1 MKRFYWAAVLAWSLG
16 SAGCTPGAVGAL
28 SGNGIAGGSTIIHV
42 SLLKFAKHS
51 SQYGDVAG
59 YSPNVLTVQSGATV
73 QFVNDDG
80 FSHTA
85 SSVGT
90 SGFPSGNPFSNSALT
105 QSGKDLADANWSTG
119 SLQGGAASQTFTTNT
134 PGTYYFGC
142 FYHYNTPMRGVIVV
156 Q

>member
-1 MKRFYWAAVLAWSLG
+1 MKRIYSAAVLALTLG
-16 SAGCTPGAVGAL
+16 SAACTPGAISAL

-51 SQYGDVAG
+51 SPYGDVAG

-90 SGFPSGNPFSNSALT
+90 NGFPSGNPFSNSALT
-105 QSGKDLADANWSTG
+105 QSGKDLAHANWSTG
-119 SLQGGAASQTFTTNT
+119 SLQGGSASQTFTTTT

-142 FYHYNTPMRGVIVV
+142 FYHYNTPMRGVIIV